1 MNGIPWEVR
10 PVEDPVEAKRLALMS
25 MNAARQ
31 TRPPA
36 RTGRTK
42 PRPPARRSQTA
53 AKPAKWTPP
62 TRGAER
68 YWLAELRWQEHLR
81 RKASMPADG
90 RRSGRDELQVVQAK
104 ARRAKLGNAPTRSC
118 PRCFGTGCL
127 PGDGPCSDCAGTGRV
142 PVQKGAVG
150 KVLPG
155 GPEGSTGSTGGGTV
169 V

>member
-10 PVEDPVEAKRLALMS
+10 PVEDPVGAKRLALMS
-25 MNAARQ
+25 MNAAKQTRQ
-31 TRPPA
+31 TPR
-36 RTGRTK
+36 RTK
-42 PRPPARRSQTA
+42 PAPRSRRSQTA
-53 AKPAKWTPP
+53 AKPAKWTPLTP
-62 TRGAER
+62 GAER
-68 YWLAELRWQEHLR
+68 YWLAELRWQAHLR

-90 RRSGRDELQVVQAK
+90 RHSGRDELQVVQAK

-118 PRCFGTGCL
+118 PRCFGTGYL
-127 PGDGPCSDCAGTGRV
+127 PGDGPCPDCAGTGRV